1 MWIKPLLVVNRH
13 GLLPTQTG
21 SSERSGGMRR
31 SQYEYFPH
39 LSRANPNGLSLLS
52 IQWKSDTLSRY
63 PAVVAEYLFD
73 ERRDFA
79 LTPFENDLAGH
90 CGWR

>member
-1 MWIKPLLVVNRH
+1 MDL
-13 GLLPTQTG
+13 G
-21 SSERSGGMRR
+21 
-31 SQYEYFPH
+31 
-39 LSRANPNGLSLLS
+39 
-52 IQWKSDTLSRY
+52 
-63 PAVVAEYLFD
+63 VVAEYLFD